1 MIKKHCYL
9 QHPFFLGIL
18 ISSVFSSIFFIFS
31 VWLLLLLLFSFISFL
46 FLSNNV
52 FPINSNNSF
61 IPLAF
66 KAETNLKMPLTDL
79 AYSSASSLLTWEVS
93 YLSILF
99 PTMHTNTWLISILSL
114 TSWYTDFKA
123 SNVLISVISYTKIIE
138 SLFW

>member
-1 MIKKHCYL
+1 MIKKQYYL

-18 ISSVFSSIFFIFS
+18 ISSVFNSIFFIFS
-31 VWLLLLLLFSFISFL
+31 VWLLSLFSFFSFL
-46 FLSNNV
+46 FLSYNV
-52 FPINSNNSF
+52 LPMNSNNSL
-61 IPLAF
+61 IPFEF
-66 KAETNLKMPLTDL
+66 KAETNLKIPLIDL
-79 AYSSASSLLTWEVS
+79 AYSSASSLFTCDIS

-123 SNVLISVISYTKIIE
+123 SKVLLSVISYTKIIE